1 MDQIDKDPQIATL
14 RAQLQILEF
23 GSATRRRAM
32 QQKWDEYKPEE
43 DRQKAAEE
51 AAIAADKAGY
61 ELIKS
66 TEQVMHEEIGEWV
79 PRDHISPPRRLITER
94 DAEEHRMKMERRRR
108 VEQQRQKVPLFI
120 AKPPPED

>member
-1 MDQIDKDPQIATL
+1 MDKIDQDPQIATL

-43 DRQKAAEE
+43 DRQRAAEE
-51 AAIAADKAGY
+51 AAVAADKAGY

-66 TEQVMHEEIGEWV
+66 TEQVMHAEVGDWV
-79 PRDHISPPRRLITER
+79 PRDHVSPPRRLNTQR
-94 DAEEHRMKMERRRR
+94 DAEEHRLKMERRRR
-108 VEQQRQKVPLFI
+108 SEHLRQQVPLLVP
-120 AKPPPED
+120 KPPPAD